1 MSRHKQLAHSHS
13 VHLRWQAAA
22 ARHVSA
28 QATWP
33 DARPTHHLTLGPV
46 FISPSVRSSHDQRS
60 VQLTSRARTDRLVRH
75 AAFSSPVAHA
85 QGPTKP
91 RSAHHSPIARERFQC
106 LRRSHFLLLC
116 SSAPSKTLR
125 LPIVTLILIIQVRA
139 LLRRCRELRRRSR
152 DLAAFGFCPAGGY
165 RAAYCDILAE
175 RHSSIET

>member
-60 VQLTSRARTDRLVRH
+60 VQLTSRARTDGLVRH

-91 RSAHHSPIARERFQC
+91 RSAHHSPIARERVC
-106 LRRSHFLLLC
+106 LRRSHSPFVLLGALQNSPTFHRDC
-116 SSAPSKTLR
+116 RSHHPRNLQALENSAG
-125 LPIVTLILIIQVRA
+125 
-139 LLRRCRELRRRSR
+139 RRRSYSLR
-152 DLAAFGFCPAGGY
+152 MFV
-165 RAAYCDILAE
+165 RARFPPSLGIDVIV
-175 RHSSIET
+175 T